1 MKRKFLQLCLISG
14 LLSLGSC
21 AQGDIDDLQ
30 DQMDDLTEQVAE
42 MEKAQ
47 QEALLTQIAQLQ
59 TLITGLQSENA
70 EQAAEYE
77 ALLVNLQNLQAEI
90 EANAASVYYGDA
102 TNADQYAALAEQ
114 SGATII
120 TGNVI
125 VNTAAEAE
133 QLANIYFIG
142 GDVVLNVAA
151 SLNVSTISGSLE
163 IQGFNEVDQAITL
176 TNMTTVGG
184 YLNIRNNEGLISFV
198 ADNLKYLGG
207 LLVQTNPEINNLSMT
222 SLAMVTGDL
231 KIDNYVESEMIGGES
246 LGKLVNLD
254 INGTNVGGKA
264 DILYIPA
271 GGTNKVSIGSVWGNL
286 YVKNCNVKTVEIL
299 GTEIGGEFEFQ
310 YNKRVEELLAPNLVS
325 TGANLAYTFYDGIS
339 IKSNGESIFDES
351 TGQNV
356 NTGLKAINFDN
367 LESVGAKFTLQSNKF
382 ELIEINTFN
391 KVTEVVGD
399 INVAE
404 ANEFGWINM
413 FNGLV
418 THSSKITMQHL
429 TATEEVSVFNS
440 LTSCDRQVSVE
451 FITAN
456 VTAFTSMTYAYDLK
470 FDIDQV
476 TTTCEVLN
484 VFEEVK
490 GGWSFKLYANTTDKL
505 CSMST
510 VFDLITAGTFVGN
523 VSLYDNDVLA
533 TDNSAFIT
541 AATAGC

>member
-1 MKRKFLQLCLISG
+1 
-14 LLSLGSC
+14 
-21 AQGDIDDLQ
+21 LQ